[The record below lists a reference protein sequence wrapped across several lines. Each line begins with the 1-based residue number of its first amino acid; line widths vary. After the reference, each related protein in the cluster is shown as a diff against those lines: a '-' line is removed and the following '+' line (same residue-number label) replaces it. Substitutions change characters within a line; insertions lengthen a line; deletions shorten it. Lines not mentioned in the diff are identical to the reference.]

1 MAHCDRV
8 WAGLV
13 SLEASLLGLQ
23 MVDLLRPLH
32 ASVALPLCGLMFLS
46 QEDTKPCF
54 STQPYDLIES
64 YLSSMQSRSEV
75 TGC

>member
-1 MAHCDRV
+1 M